1 MTTAKLDLTVME
13 TTEGPE
19 LPFYLDELIIIGQ
32 WETGLWSHLDILCPL
47 RGARD
52 HL

>member
-32 WETGLWSHLDILCPL
+32 WETTSLVSLGHLVSTTW
-47 RGARD
+47 R
-52 HL
+52 